1 VEKTEFIGT
10 INQMRQPWRGSGILG
25 ACFQFTN
32 EICNVCTI
40 NEVTIVNGSKILTKQ
55 QQEQEHF
62 QRLGLLIAF
71 GSGILIWT
79 IIILFFIN
87 IIQ

>member
-1 VEKTEFIGT
+1 LS
-10 INQMRQPWRGSGILG
+10 GSI
-25 ACFQFTN
+25 
-32 EICNVCTI
+32 
-40 NEVTIVNGSKILTKQ
+40 ILTKQ

-79 IIILFFIN
+79 IIILFFIS
-87 IIQ
+87 IVQ